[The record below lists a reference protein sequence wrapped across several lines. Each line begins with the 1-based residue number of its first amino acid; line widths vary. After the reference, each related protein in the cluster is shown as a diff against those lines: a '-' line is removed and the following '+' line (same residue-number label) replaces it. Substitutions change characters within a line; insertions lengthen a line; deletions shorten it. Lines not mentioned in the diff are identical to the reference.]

1 MMVTQNEA
9 AAAALRRAYA
19 VEWYGVHSALT
30 AIDQLLADDF
40 PPPEGDTPVT
50 RYQVDALRALRGEL
64 SALLMGYERVG

>member
-1 MMVTQNEA
+1 MIATQNEA

-40 PPPEGDTPVT
+40 PPPEGDTPPT
-50 RYQVDALRALRGEL
+50 RYQVDALRALRSSL
-64 SALLMGYERVG
+64 AALVEGWGSE